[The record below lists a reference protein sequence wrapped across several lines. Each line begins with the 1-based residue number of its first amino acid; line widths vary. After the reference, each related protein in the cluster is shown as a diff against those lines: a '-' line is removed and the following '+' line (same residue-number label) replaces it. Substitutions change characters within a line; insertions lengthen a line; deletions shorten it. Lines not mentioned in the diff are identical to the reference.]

1 MTGYVGI
8 TPGNVVQGPATI
20 YYGLFGS
27 VTEPPVTN
35 ASIKTDP
42 VSAGGAGWTD
52 FGGTMGGVQWEAAYT
67 YGQIKA
73 DQAVDPI
80 GARLTGR
87 AITVTVSLLEAT
99 LNNLQ
104 ESMNQSGT
112 LTVGSG
118 INTYDPG
125 GAIAAPGT
133 NTPAITQPSFSALL
147 IDGWAPNLGSGAV
160 ARRRFIVRKV
170 LNDVKAVAKY
180 DLATQSVW
188 ACTFTAYY
196 VSAVTSPFVIYDQTT

>member
-125 GAIAAPGT
+125 GAIA
-133 NTPAITQPSFSALL
+133 
-147 IDGWAPNLGSGAV
+147 
-160 ARRRFIVRKV
+160 
-170 LNDVKAVAKY
+170 
-180 DLATQSVW
+180 
-188 ACTFTAYY
+188 
-196 VSAVTSPFVIYDQTT
+196 